1 MHAFDIALIG
11 AGPAGYAALTALR
24 GFSGSLAVI
33 TGATPDPWQGG
44 PAKVVSVAFE
54 RQKPACLA
62 DRMLVSGDAPPM
74 YAAAEVGGL
83 ANYWGKQLQV
93 YDSDDPWGR
102 GPFLENWKAYQTACD
117 AVQTDLEVIGGTQQQ
132 SLDSDFEA
140 SAPRLLVGTKDAP
153 GSQLNAMALAVE
165 ARLQEIPN
173 VEVLS
178 GRVKRIEKEQG
189 VLRLDLGGGTQVRA
203 RRVFLAAGVLGTAKT
218 LARSIPNV
226 SEIGFRDHA
235 PYTINCFRLDRI
247 LGPTHTYANS
257 GNFNSLTVMKKNGG
271 HCDLFASV
279 YAVSQA
285 PISLLTTNF
294 GLGPRLRG
302 RRFGRIFD
310 FVQPI
315 RLWTPK
321 TQVQFRHHPADSKTE
336 ATPTLDQEPD
346 TKLQC
351 FLNWLDAHSVRN
363 KLGQTAPG
371 QGFHYHRLTLGADQ
385 CAVDDV
391 VKTAFDGQLRVID
404 ASCLKQIGCPPHTLT
419 AMAQAYARVRHDMQ
433 SSEYEAIAHS
443 GLSS

>member
-1 MHAFDIALIG
+1 MRVFDIALIG

-62 DRMLVSGDAPPM
+62 DRMPVSGDAPPM

-93 YDSDDPWGR
+93 YGSDDPWGQ
-102 GPFLENWKAYQTACD
+102 GPFLETWKAYKTACD
-117 AVQTDLEVIGGTQQQ
+117 TVQADLEVIGGTRQQN
-132 SLDSDFEA
+132 LDSDFEA
-140 SAPRLLVGTKDAP
+140 SVPRLLVGTKDAP

-165 ARLQEIPN
+165 KRLQQIPS
-173 VEVLS
+173 VEVMS
-178 GRVKRIEKEQG
+178 GRVQRIEQEQG

-203 RRVFLAAGVLGTAKT
+203 RRVFLAAGVLGTATT

-247 LGPTHTYANS
+247 LGPTHSYANS
-257 GNFNSLTVMKKNGG
+257 GNFNALTVTLKNGG
-271 HCDLFASV
+271 RCDLFASV

-302 RRFGRIFD
+302 RRVGRIFD

-321 TQVQFRHHPADSKTE
+321 TQVQFRHNPTGSQTE
-336 ATPTLDQEPD
+336 ATPTLDKEPD
-346 TKLQC
+346 SKLRR
-351 FLNWLDAHSVRN
+351 FLDWLVAHGVRS

-371 QGFHYHRLTLGADQ
+371 QGFHYHRLTLGADRR
-385 CAVDDV
+385 AVDDV
-391 VKTAFDGQLRVID
+391 VKSTFDGQLRVID

-419 AMAQAYARVRHDMQ
+419 AMAQAYARVSHDLE
-433 SSEYEAIAHS
+433 SPEYQ
-443 GLSS
+443 